1 MIEAHT
7 VKAFDDDMDELRAS
21 VAELG
26 GWAETCVGDAVYAL
40 QRVDGAVAARAIACA
55 GRVKSLAREV
65 EQRGIRLIALRAPR
79 ADDLRE
85 VLTAMKVVDLIERI
99 AAHGRSIAASV
110 AALEGGRTITAPPAM
125 RNLAALSTEAIRN
138 ALDAFSARDA
148 DASPR
153 AADASDEAETLYG
166 GLLHE
171 CLAHM
176 RQDPRSISAAA
187 ALLFAGRSLAR
198 TADQAAEIARAVH
211 FSVTGNRR
219 PDRRREHADLLACG
233 A

>member
-7 VKAFDDDMDELRAS
+7 VKAFDDDMDGLRAS

-26 GWAETCVGDAVYAL
+26 GWAETCVGDAVNAV
-40 QRVDGAVAARAIACA
+40 QRVDGALAARALACH
-55 GRVKSLAREV
+55 GRVRSLAREV
-65 EQRGIRLIALRAPR
+65 EQRGICLIALRAPR

-85 VLTAMKVVDLIERI
+85 VLTAMKVVDLVERI

-110 AALEGGRTITAPPAM
+110 AALEGRAVAPPPAL
-125 RNLAALSTEAIRN
+125 RSLAALSTEAIRN

-148 DASPR
+148 DASAR
-153 AADASDEAETLYG
+153 AAEASDEAEMLYG
-166 GLLHE
+166 SLLHD
-171 CLAHM
+171 CLARM
-176 RQDPRSISAAA
+176 RQEPRSIGAAA

-198 TADQAAEIARAVH
+198 AADQAAEIARAVH
-211 FSVTGNRR
+211 FSVTGDRR